1 MGDIPLFLRNSIYI
15 STMVDVG
22 PSKRNQPIVSLGMIP
37 RDSDSDDAFA
47 SDNKTNKRK
56 KKNKLKLNS
65 SRNSLTLSDTV
76 PKSVPEEPA
85 FNKLKVKPTN
95 SCALFE
101 EIDLSLAE
109 PDLLAHGISSQETI
123 IMSSCESLTNSIIK
137 NESLTIKRNI
147 VPEPPNMIQD
157 LPVQHLYD

>member
-1 MGDIPLFLRNSIYI
+1 MFETS
-15 STMVDVG
+15 SFA
-22 PSKRNQPIVSLGMIP
+22 SRNQPIVSLGMIP

-85 FNKLKVKPTN
+85 FNKLKV
-95 SCALFE
+95 
-101 EIDLSLAE
+101 
-109 PDLLAHGISSQETI
+109 
-123 IMSSCESLTNSIIK
+123 
-137 NESLTIKRNI
+137 
-147 VPEPPNMIQD
+147 
-157 LPVQHLYD
+157 